1 MSRGSKEVAE
11 THLGHALD
19 ALRTIGDNLV
29 SPRLT
34 TTENIEWKSL
44 RDLAHDRIK
53 DDEKIR
59 LKFLNDKALGIE
71 KDTVRVD
78 SLFGF
83 TPK

>member
-1 MSRGSKEVAE
+1 MAE

-29 SPRLT
+29 SSRLT

-53 DDEKIR
+53 DDENQAQIFKR
-59 LKFLNDKALGIE
+59 
-71 KDTVRVD
+71 
-78 SLFGF
+78 
-83 TPK
+83 

>member
-29 SPRLT
+29 SSRLT